1 MQITIL
7 EELREIK
14 ALITKK
20 ISDRWLNI
28 KEVCEYT
35 TLSRSTII
43 RNIQSGQLKCNKKT
57 GKLLFKK
64 SVIDRWLN
72 E

>member
-14 ALITKK
+14 ALLTKK
-20 ISDRWLNI
+20 FSDRWLNI

-35 TLSRSTII
+35 SLSQSTIRRAI
-43 RNIQSGQLKCNKKT
+43 IKGELKASKRT
-57 GKLLFKK
+57 GKLLFNINDVK
-64 SVIDRWLN
+64 RWLN
-72 E
+72 G